1 MRPHWGGTRRRLAVV
16 EQERG
21 ALAEAQRAFRRVA
34 AFVAQDP
41 PPDQIFATVTREL
54 GELLDADIAHLHR
67 LEGERRWTVAGA
79 WGPDGHL
86 PLGLEWTDDG
96 GVLERTLVAGG
107 RTLRI
112 DDYEIA
118 MLSIAPELR
127 RLGAR
132 SSAGAPITVE
142 GRVWG
147 MVAACSCGE
156 PLASE
161 IEPRL
166 IEFAEL
172 VGSAVASAESRLALS
187 RLAEA
192 QAALRRVA
200 TLVARESRP
209 DAVFAAV
216 ADEARG
222 LIGAEITTMLHF
234 EEPGSATLV
243 AGSGAPYSELPKGS
257 RVPSGPGT
265 IGALVRASG
274 RVERLERF
282 DPDAGAFAAYL
293 HRIGISSAVGAP
305 IAVQG
310 RPWGV
315 LLAGA
320 SEPLP
325 ARTEARLAEFAEL
338 AAVAVA
344 NAESRAELA
353 GSRARIVSAADEARR
368 RIERDL
374 HDGIQQ
380 RLVSLGLEL
389 RAAQFAIDDR
399 PREAQ
404 RRIDAVAGGL
414 TRTIDDLREISR
426 GIHPASLA
434 GGLASALKA
443 LARRSPVPVELDV
456 GAVDPVA
463 EPAQVA
469 IYYVVSEA
477 LTNASKHA
485 HASVVRVTASRTEG
499 LIRVAVT
506 DDGIGGADPQRG
518 SGLIGLSDR
527 VGAIGGTLA
536 IESRAGQ
543 GTAIVAELP
552 AD

>member
-1 MRPHWGGTRRRLAVV
+1 MRPRWGTTRRRLAVV

-41 PPDQIFATVTREL
+41 PPEAIFATVTREL

-79 WGPDGHL
+79 WGRDGHL
-86 PLGLEWTDDG
+86 PVGLEWTDDG
-96 GVLERTLVAGG
+96 GVIERTLVAGV
-107 RTLRI
+107 RTMRI

-118 MLSIAPELR
+118 MLSVAPELR
-127 RLGAR
+127 ELGAQ
-132 SSAGAPITVE
+132 SSAGAPIVVE

-147 MVAACSCGE
+147 MVAACSCTD
-156 PLASE
+156 PLPAE

-172 VGSAVASAESRLALS
+172 VGSAVASGESRLALS
-187 RLAEA
+187 RLADS

-200 TLVARESRP
+200 TLVAREARP
-209 DAVFAAV
+209 DEVFAAV
-216 ADEARG
+216 AEEARG
-222 LIGAEITTMLHF
+222 LLGAEITTMLHF
-234 EEPGSATLV
+234 EDPGSATLV
-243 AGSGAPYSELPKGS
+243 AGSGAPYSELPNGS
-257 RVPSGPGT
+257 RVPTGPGT

-282 DPDAGAFAAYL
+282 DPDAGALAAYL
-293 HRIGISSAVGAP
+293 HRLGISSAVGAP

-310 RPWGV
+310 RAWGM

-320 SEPLP
+320 SVPLP

-353 GSRARIVSAADEARR
+353 GSRARIVTAADEARR

-389 RAAQFAIDDR
+389 RAAQSAIDER

-404 RRIDAVAGGL
+404 RKIDAVAGGL

-434 GGLASALKA
+434 GGLVPALKA
-443 LARRSPVPVELDV
+443 LARRSAVPVELDV
-456 GAVDPVA
+456 AGADPVA
-463 EPAQVA
+463 DHTQVA
-469 IYYVVSEA
+469 IYYIASEA

-485 HASVVRVTASRTEG
+485 HASVVRLSAARG
-499 LIRVAVT
+499 PDIIRVAVT

-527 VGAIGGTLA
+527 VGALGGTLT
-536 IESRAGQ
+536 IESRPGQ
-543 GTAIVAELP
+543 GTEIVAELP
-552 AD
+552 VT

>member
-1 MRPHWGGTRRRLAVV
+1 
-16 EQERG
+16 
-21 ALAEAQRAFRRVA
+21 
-34 AFVAQDP
+34 
-41 PPDQIFATVTREL
+41 
-54 GELLDADIAHLHR
+54 
-67 LEGERRWTVAGA
+67 
-79 WGPDGHL
+79 
-86 PLGLEWTDDG
+86 
-96 GVLERTLVAGG
+96 
-107 RTLRI
+107 
-112 DDYEIA
+112 
-118 MLSIAPELR
+118 
-127 RLGAR
+127 
-132 SSAGAPITVE
+132 
-142 GRVWG
+142 

-257 RVPSGPGT
+257 RVPTGPGT

-485 HASVVRVTASRTEG
+485 HASVVRVTASRTE
-499 LIRVAVT
+499 R
-506 DDGIGGADPQRG
+506 ADPRRGDRRRDRGRRPAARLRPDRPQRPRRRDRRDARDREP
-518 SGLIGLSDR
+518 SGPGHRDRRGAACGLAQRDGNRLVEESYGRSPCATPGGRTSGPLQRSR
-527 VGAIGGTLA
+527 VRGGVIDHRRRRLPPRLPRARASRMGASGVRP
-536 IESRAGQ
+536 RAS
-543 GTAIVAELP
+543 ACP
-552 AD
+552 WR